1 MWLMYWPDSWKVKLR
16 GDGVKTTEIRDRLQ
30 GIANYV
36 DEWVNEKGVTEIEE
50 GSFEEECLSKDLRNL
65 IFEIKYK
72 D

>member
-1 MWLMYWPDSWKVKLR
+1 M
-16 GDGVKTTEIRDRLQ
+16 KTTEIRDRLQ